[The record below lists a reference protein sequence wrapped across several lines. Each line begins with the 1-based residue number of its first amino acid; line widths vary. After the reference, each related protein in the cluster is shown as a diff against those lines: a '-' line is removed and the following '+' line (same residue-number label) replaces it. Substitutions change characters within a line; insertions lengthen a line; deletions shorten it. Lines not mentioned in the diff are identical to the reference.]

1 MVAFKRPTSSG
12 SWVSSTCSP
21 TISPLKAAEAEVEVE
36 EEEEVAMEVV
46 IDRNVR
52 INGLPVAVVEVV
64 EVVVVVEV
72 VEVGIRVG

>member
-21 TISPLKAAEAEVEVE
+21 TTSPLKAAEVEEV

-52 INGLPVAVVEVV
+52 INGLPVAVVVV
-64 EVVVVVEV
+64 EVVVVVV
-72 VEVGIRVG
+72 VEVEVIRVG

>member
-12 SWVSSTCSP
+12 SWVSSTYSP
-21 TISPLKAAEAEVEVE
+21 TTSPLKAAEVEVE
-36 EEEEVAMEVV
+36 EEVEVVAMAVV

-64 EVVVVVEV
+64 VEVVVVVVVEV
-72 VEVGIRVG
+72 IRVG